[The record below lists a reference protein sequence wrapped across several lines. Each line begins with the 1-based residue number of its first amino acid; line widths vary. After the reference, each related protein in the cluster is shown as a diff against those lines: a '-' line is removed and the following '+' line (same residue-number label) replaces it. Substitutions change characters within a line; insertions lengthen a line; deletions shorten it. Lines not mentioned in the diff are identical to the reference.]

1 MRLASI
7 KIAGFKSFVEPSK
20 IPFPDQ
26 MTCVVGPNG
35 CGKSN
40 VIDAVRWVLGESS
53 AKNLRG
59 DAMTDVIFNGS
70 TERKPVS
77 QASVELLF
85 DNTEGRLPGTLASR
99 NQIAIKRLVTR
110 EGVSQYY
117 LNGEK
122 CRKRDITDIF
132 LGTGLGPRSYAII
145 EQGMISR
152 LIESKPQD
160 LRIFLEEAAGVSK
173 YKERRRETQTRLNS
187 TRDNLER
194 LLDLRNELENQ
205 LNVLTEQAD
214 KARIYTTAKSK
225 ERTLKAQICVLK
237 WQSLQQKLLESEAK
251 LSDIDEQIGFLIE
264 AHTGHDD
271 VISAL
276 KLAIEQANDL
286 LNDAQ
291 HQEFQLRNKLAR
303 DEQDKIHKQ
312 AQKVQLI
319 QRIDHLQKQ
328 FKQLDQDQLET
339 KENYQDQ
346 QEQLALCQAELAEY
360 EELVELSLA
369 KYEEQKAQQDELYS
383 AYQVSLGDNNG
394 LLQEQQSLQSSL
406 SSLEVKEARLT
417 QQKLALCEQKAAL
430 TEQYAALETK
440 LATFKFDEIQ
450 DKHEQVSNNLSELNK
465 EVATAQKALAEKHT
479 QMTEAEHQ
487 LQSLLTKRDALA
499 LVLNEHNDNSSSVAD
514 LLPSLI
520 VGQDWHL
527 AVEASLFNLRFAH
540 RVEQLDQ
547 DLIQPQVWQQAMQVT
562 IGSLAEKVFEGVY
575 PSYFNLIAVVEDV
588 NALNGNFWQGEFHFA
603 VDSKGNL
610 RGENWFL
617 PCQFDRD
624 NSLLVKHQLLKE
636 IALSIP
642 ESELQLQSAQKTL
655 TAQQSLVESLQSQ
668 QKELNSAFALIDRE
682 LTQSRAEYSFSE
694 KRFDEINLQLNTVSN
709 KQAELEAQLQLLSD
723 NKTPL
728 VTELEDIIKKQA
740 ESKERQTRFEAAYHN
755 AKLVTRQLQTAFEGE
770 KSQCHKV
777 QLHLQTMQNQIVL
790 SESKLNQFST
800 RYDELNEQLEE
811 AKLTLEDVQMPLVEL
826 DETIAEQHLLLEQ
839 QIEQKQQKQLA
850 LEDAKEKLKQ
860 AESGIGSEQEKL
872 ESLKQ
877 IKQSIVLEQQGF
889 QIKSEAALA
898 PLAELNTQLKDV
910 IADLPEDAKLTTLQG
925 QLSKVSNEISQLGAI
940 NLAAIEEF
948 DKAST
953 RKNYLDQQYDDLVSA
968 LKTLESAIIKIDRET
983 KQRFKATF
991 DQVNSGLQDLFPKV
1005 FGGGSAYLELTSD
1018 DLLET
1023 GVAIMARPPGKKNA
1037 TIHLLSGGEKALTAL
1052 SLVFSIFQL
1061 NPAPFC
1067 MLDEVDAPLDDA
1079 NVGRFCRLVEEMSQD
1094 VQFVY
1099 ISHNKIA
1106 MEMAARLTGV
1116 TMAEPGVSRV
1126 VAVDIEKALEMSE
1139 SA

>member
-7 KIAGFKSFVEPSK
+7 KLAGFKSFVEPSK

-26 MTCVVGPNG
+26 MTCIVGPNG

-173 YKERRRETQTRLNS
+173 YKERRRETQARLNS

-205 LNVLTEQAD
+205 LNVLTEQAE
-214 KARIYTTAKSK
+214 KARTYTTAKAK

-251 LSDIDEQIGFLIE
+251 LQDIDEQIAFLTQ

-271 VISAL
+271 VILAL
-276 KLAIEQANDL
+276 KLAIEQATDMV
-286 LNDAQ
+286 NDAQ

-312 AQKVQLI
+312 GQKTQLI
-319 QRIDHLQKQ
+319 QRIEQLQRQ
-328 FKQLDQDQLET
+328 
-339 KENYQDQ
+339 YQQ
-346 QEQLALCQAELAEY
+346 ITQEQLDTKESHQEQQAQLSLCQVELTEY
-360 EELVELSLA
+360 EELLELSHA
-369 KYEEQKAQQDELYS
+369 KYEEQKIKQDDFYNT
-383 AYQVSLGDNNG
+383 YQASLGENQT
-394 LLQEQQSLQSSL
+394 LMQKQQTLQTAVSSL
-406 SSLEVKEARLT
+406 KVKEATLK
-417 QQKLALCEQKAAL
+417 QQHHAASEQQIKLQDECAKIKGQLASFKLDDIKAKHSKTRSDL
-430 TEQYAALETK
+430 TEL
-440 LATFKFDEIQ
+440 
-450 DKHEQVSNNLSELNK
+450 NSEVQQAQTTLLQKQTLLN
-465 EVATAQKALAEKHT
+465 EAQRELQA
-479 QMTEAEHQ
+479 
-487 LQSLLTKRDALA
+487 LQSKRDALA
-499 LVLNEHNDNSSSVAD
+499 LVLSEQTDNSTACKNLLSSLKVSD
-514 LLPSLI
+514 
-520 VGQDWHL
+520 DWQL
-527 AVEASLFNLRFAH
+527 AVEASLFNLSFAAL
-540 RVEQLDQ
+540 VDELDKN
-547 DLIQPQVWQQAMQVT
+547 LLQPQIWPQQKSAVVGT
-562 IGSLAEKVFEGVY
+562 LAEKVIVGEY
-575 PSYFNLIAVVEDV
+575 PSYFNEIAVVEDV
-588 NALNGNFWQGEFHFA
+588 NELQIDFWQSTFLFA
-603 VDSKGNL
+603 VDKKGNL
-610 RGENWFL
+610 RGANWFL
-617 PCQFDRD
+617 PCQFDRE
-624 NSLLVKHQLLKE
+624 NSLLVKHQILNSIESSLPTSEQNYKKAQT
-636 IALSIP
+636 ALNAQQKTLQKLQNAEQELQITF
-642 ESELQLQSAQKTL
+642 SELERELTLKQTEYTYAEKRLAELTQQGETQTQLQSQIDEE
-655 TAQQSLVESLQSQ
+655 LVKLE
-668 QKELNSAFALIDRE
+668 
-682 LTQSRAEYSFSE
+682 AEKAPLE
-694 KRFDEINLQLNTVSN
+694 AKFDEIEERLT
-709 KQAELEAQLQLLSD
+709 A
-723 NKTPL
+723 
-728 VTELEDIIKKQA
+728 
-740 ESKERQTRFEAAYHN
+740 SKESQSSLEAAYHN
-755 AKLVTRQLQTAFEGE
+755 AKLVTRQLQTAWESE
-770 KSQCHKV
+770 KNQFHKI
-777 QLHLQTMQNQIVL
+777 QLHLQTVQNQAVL
-790 SESKLNQFST
+790 SESKLNQFAA
-800 RYDELNEQLEE
+800 RFEELNEQLEE
-811 AKLTLEDVQMPLVEL
+811 AKLALEEVQLPLVEL
-826 DETIAEQHLLLEQ
+826 DEAIAEQHLMLEA
-839 QIEQKQQKQLA
+839 QIEQKALKQQA
-850 LEDAKEKLKQ
+850 LDDAKEKLKQ
-860 AESGIGSEQEKL
+860 AESGIGTEQQKL
-872 ESLKQ
+872 DALKQ
-877 IKQSIVLEQQGF
+877 TKQNIVLEQQSF
-889 QIKSEAALA
+889 QLKSEAALA
-898 PLAELNTQLKDV
+898 PLAELNMQLKEV
-910 IADLPEDAKLTTLQG
+910 IAQLPEDAKLASLQS
-925 QLSKVSNEISQLGAI
+925 QLTKVSNEINELGAI

-953 RKNYLDQQYDDLVSA
+953 RKNYLDQQYEDLVSA
-968 LKTLESAIIKIDRET
+968 LETLESAIVKIDRET
-983 KQRFKATF
+983 KQRFKTTF
-991 DQVNSGLQDLFPKV
+991 DQVNNGLQNLFPKV

-1018 DLLET
+1018 DLLDT

-1116 TMAEPGVSRV
+1116 TMAEPGVSRI